1 MLYSDM
7 SSVIISL
14 PELINEVRWFPVL
27 TFPSLSKIE
36 WFDHIVWSFKWNV
49 FRSAFVLC
57 ATDGTKR
64 LIIHLAYLQNSTKI
78 LVLGPHLCTRIWV
91 CAIIGL
97 LKKAI
102 VDLPIRLKR
111 NLKCISGNSFS
122 PLETQDKDI
131 STSSYTLMSTTQ
143 AMLLYGSIYYAAQGV
158 SDFFKKY
165 DHSNKTSL
173 AVLLLVT
180 I

>member
-1 MLYSDM
+1 MKWGDF
-7 SSVIISL
+7 SSWLFHHWAKLNGLTILFDHS
-14 PELINEVRWFPVL
+14 NETSFAVL
-27 TFPSLSKIE
+27 LFPS
-36 WFDHIVWSFKWNV
+36 
-49 FRSAFVLC
+49 

-131 STSSYTLMSTTQ
+131 NTSSYTFMSTTQ
-143 AMLLYGSIYYAAQGV
+143 AMLLYGSIYYAAQGA

-180 I
+180 IWYEFRAVGCFS